1 MKYRSAEDRARQVR
15 ISYAYSL
22 ICAAQTSTKVITQ
35 MRIVMLAPFGIRP
48 KGTLSA
54 RMLPLAQALV
64 RRGHHVEIA
73 APPVQNRQDAG
84 TRAVHGGVPVW
95 HVPMPQLP
103 GPALVLQQ
111 TLALRRAAL
120 AARPD
125 VLHLFKPKGYSGL
138 AALLLRQMHPELPLV
153 VDTDDWEG
161 WGGWNDLLPYSR
173 AAKALFA
180 WQERDLPRRADAVTA
195 VSRTLESQVQGFG
208 LPAERIVYL
217 PNGITS
223 SEFSGLS
230 AELPKPLTQRSTL
243 NTQNLLL
250 YTRFWEFDVRDMVA
264 ALVAIAAARPA
275 ARLLVVGK
283 GERGEERELL
293 RLAER
298 AGVAGAIDYRGWA
311 EPASIPGLLA
321 SADLAL
327 VPMND
332 TLINRARGL
341 AKLLELMDAG
351 LPIVAARVGQV
362 TEYLEQ
368 GRCGLL
374 VAPGDGGALARGAL
388 ALLADPALRHRL
400 GQAAQA
406 RARTEYSWAR
416 LAAEAERAYAIA
428 RARPGAHSK
437 CRSK

>member
-1 MKYRSAEDRARQVR
+1 
-15 ISYAYSL
+15 
-22 ICAAQTSTKVITQ
+22 
-35 MRIVMLAPFGIRP
+35 
-48 KGTLSA
+48 
-54 RMLPLAQALV
+54 
-64 RRGHHVEIA
+64 
-73 APPVQNRQDAG
+73 
-84 TRAVHGGVPVW
+84 
-95 HVPMPQLP
+95 
-103 GPALVLQQ
+103 
-111 TLALRRAAL
+111 
-120 AARPD
+120 
-125 VLHLFKPKGYSGL
+125 
-138 AALLLRQMHPELPLV
+138 
-153 VDTDDWEG
+153 
-161 WGGWNDLLPYSR
+161 
-173 AAKALFA
+173 
-180 WQERDLPRRADAVTA
+180 
-195 VSRTLESQVQGFG
+195 
-208 LPAERIVYL
+208 
-217 PNGITS
+217 
-223 SEFSGLS
+223 
-230 AELPKPLTQRSTL
+230 
-243 NTQNLLL
+243 LLL

-428 RARPGAHSK
+428 QARPGAHSK
-437 CRSK
+437 RRSE